1 MATRITNQATLT
13 YQYGTTTAQA
23 ASNVA
28 SVLLREALSASK
40 TTLDTSYRRGGELTY
55 ILSATNSSA
64 NALTNVTLSDNLG
77 GYTPSSGAS
86 TVYPLTY
93 LGPAQL
99 YINGVLSGSITP
111 TSTADGIVF
120 TVPSLASLATATI
133 LYKAS
138 VNENAA
144 LGSTST
150 IVNTLTVAAD
160 NITDSSTAAHIITVE
175 DYADVSIVKDMSP
188 DTLTDGSTITYT
200 FTLYN
205 YGNTAATG
213 VVLNDTFSPAPT
225 NLTVTINGTAVPS
238 SDYVYSSGVLTLPES
253 GADTTLSVP
262 AATYTQSASTGTVT
276 VTPGVTTV
284 VVTGTI

>member
-23 ASNVA
+23 SSNVA
-28 SVLLREALSASK
+28 SVLLQEALAASK
-40 TTLDTSYRRGGELTY
+40 TTLDTAYRRGGELTY

-77 GYTPSSGAS
+77 GYTPASGTAM
-86 TVYPLTY
+86 VYPLTY
-93 LGPAQL
+93 TGPAQL

-111 TSTADGIVF
+111 TSTTSGVVF
-120 TVPSLASLATATI
+120 TVPSLASGATATI
-133 LYKAS
+133 LYKAT
-138 VNENAA
+138 VNSNAA

-150 IVNTLTVAAD
+150 IVNTVTVAAD
-160 NITDSSTAAHIITVE
+160 NIADTSTATHTVTVE
-175 DYADVSIVKDMSP
+175 DYADVTIVKDMSP
-188 DTLTDGSTITYT
+188 ATLTDGSTITYT

-213 VVLNDTFSPAPT
+213 VVLSDTFNPAPT
-225 NLTVTINGTAVPS
+225 NLAVTINGTAVPA
-238 SDYVYSSGVLTLPES
+238 SDYVYASGVLTLPES

-262 AATYTQSASTGTVT
+262 AATYTQDSSTGEVT
-276 VTPGVTTV
+276 VSPGITTV
-284 VVTGTI
+284 IVTGTI